1 MWRWMDSFGRCYLL
15 LSDSASLDSEEKVLH
30 HALRL
35 TDQELSCRQMQP
47 TGPKTGQCRSW
58 FQRGRLPLASII
70 SPGGWWMVDGGYGL
84 EAVRVLLLLHTSVH
98 ARSWPGPGLSRPE
111 DYGQVSTSSFG
122 GSFGFLAFG
131 PRWRQEV
138 VASGRQWW
146 SQVRYRDVRHGLGGR
161 LRV

>member
-1 MWRWMDSFGRCYLL
+1 
-15 LSDSASLDSEEKVLH
+15 
-30 HALRL
+30 
-35 TDQELSCRQMQP
+35 
-47 TGPKTGQCRSW
+47 
-58 FQRGRLPLASII
+58 
-70 SPGGWWMVDGGYGL
+70 MVDGGYGL